1 MKWFRCSEGLS
12 LDLLATRGGSKDRKR
27 PLQSSDQKDLSSA
40 IKMESTGLSTM
51 QLRQQ
56 MPALANKTYF
66 N

>member
-1 MKWFRCSEGLS
+1 
-12 LDLLATRGGSKDRKR
+12 
-27 PLQSSDQKDLSSA
+27 LSSA
-40 IKMESTGLSTM
+40 IKMESTGLSPM

>member
-1 MKWFRCSEGLS
+1 
-12 LDLLATRGGSKDRKR
+12 LLHPKCRNKQG
-27 PLQSSDQKDLSSA
+27 LSSA
-40 IKMESTGLSTM
+40 IKMELTGASTM